1 MSALKLKI
9 MVRACRI
16 RLESGETLDE
26 ILESYPA
33 LTEADKSQLV
43 KAIGNE

>member
-16 RLESGETLDE
+16 RLESGESLE
-26 ILESYPA
+26 AILESYPA
-33 LTEADKSQLV
+33 LTEADKAQLTDALAV
-43 KAIGNE
+43 